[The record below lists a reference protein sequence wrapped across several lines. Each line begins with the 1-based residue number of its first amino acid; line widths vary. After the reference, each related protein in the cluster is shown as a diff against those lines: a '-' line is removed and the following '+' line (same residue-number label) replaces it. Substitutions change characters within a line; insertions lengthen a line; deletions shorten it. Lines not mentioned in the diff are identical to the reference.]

1 MMRFQQVFDM
11 SYTTELTEDCMGIVH
26 VGTGVVRGQDLIEA
40 CKSTLALL
48 QATENFHYEFID
60 FSDTTELCITPV
72 DFEQIIA
79 QDHFAALLRPEAV
92 VVIVAPDDEIFQTV
106 QEWDRRVQD
115 IGWKTHLS
123 RSRAPALK
131 WLREN
136 YPKPADSVAAESGG
150 TLSELDAS

>member
-1 MMRFQQVFDM
+1 MP
-11 SYTTELTEDCMGIVH
+11 YTTELTKDCMGIVH
-26 VGTGVVRGQDLIEA
+26 VGTGVVRGQDLIDA

-48 QATENFHYEFID
+48 QTTENFHYELID
-60 FSDTTELCITPV
+60 FSDTTELRITPL

-79 QDHFAALLRPEAV
+79 QDHFAALFRPEAV

-115 IGWKTHLS
+115 IGWNTYIA
-123 RSRAPALK
+123 RSRVTALK

-136 YPKPADSVAAESGG
+136 YPTPAAPSAVESG
-150 TLSELDAS
+150 ASLPDPSAS